1 MKSFYLTD
9 TGRVRTHNEDSVTIL
24 KNASGEYLM
33 VVCDGMG
40 GHRKGEVA
48 SSMAIASLGTRFNK
62 ISSIGSKLDAVNWLN
77 DSISEINKNILEYAN
92 NNPDSTGMGTTIV
105 VALLTHDYLIFGNIG
120 DSSGFVIKN
129 GTMHKV
135 TKDHT
140 LVNLLVQAGNLT
152 EEEAK
157 FHPKKNVLMK
167 ALGAAEKCE
176 LDIFDVDMTID
187 GILLCSDGLTN
198 MLTNEQI
205 EKVLNDHELT
215 IEEKVSKLIRKCNA
229 RGGTDNISVAYLM
242 IKEGSPE
249 Q

>member
-9 TGRVRTHNEDSVTIL
+9 TGKVRTHNEDSVTIL
-24 KNASGEYLM
+24 KNANGEHLM
-33 VVCDGMG
+33 IVCDGMG

-48 SSMAIASLGTRFNK
+48 SSMAIANLGKRFNK

-77 DSISEINKNILEYAN
+77 DSISEINKNILEYADAN
-92 NNPDSTGMGTTIV
+92 TDSTGMGTTIV

-120 DSSGFVIKN
+120 DSSGFVIKK
-129 GTMHKV
+129 GKLHKV

-187 GILLCSDGLTN
+187 GIFLCSDGLTN
-198 MLTNEQI
+198 MLTFEQI
-205 EKVLNDHELT
+205 EKVLDEENIA

-229 RGGTDNISVAYLM
+229 RGGTDNISIAYL
-242 IKEGSPE
+242 IINEGSSS
-249 Q
+249 